1 MSREA
6 HGRISH
12 FWRNLN
18 WFARLGLLVWM
29 ASGAAWA
36 ATFPASSAFHPLNRG
51 GLALVETTDQANK
64 TGDNDATNE
73 NNIVG
78 ASVTP
83 IYYYTDGTDLF
94 LRFRIDSDP
103 TGTGQQKIKGNSYGI
118 EFDTDGVK
126 STYEYYL
133 KITGGTSGAEG
144 IFLFKNTSHSNSAID
159 KPSDEP
165 DSPALRT
172 YSLVTSG
179 TGQTYRITQA
189 DSSVNNNTDYFLDFA
204 IPLQDFFDE
213 SGLTLDSPMRLYGG
227 TAPSGGILQSSGGD
241 LVGPDSLTE
250 GFSDPIL
257 VSGQTASTG
266 VIKFVAALDG
276 TGDVTQFDPGDT
288 VFVRVDDSDQNSSSS
303 SVQTVSISITSSH
316 GDTIQ
321 KNLSETGNDTGIFT
335 ASLATSLAAANT
347 GDSTLQ
353 VPASGTVTATYLDE
367 ADANFTLNQPRN
379 DTAAVGGGA
388 DGVVEIDPSV
398 VPGASANITVTDAD
412 LNANTGVAESV
423 DITVTNSATNE
434 FEIVTLTET
443 GANTGIFVAALP
455 TVQGTTAGTNDD
467 GSINAK
473 KGDTLVA
480 SYLDQLR
487 ADGGSS
493 TLTDDA
499 SVVAP
504 VVEITKTVTPST
516 AKPGETVVYKITFS
530 NTGNATAHDVA
541 ISDSVPSTLT
551 YKSGTIRTGLTEPAS
566 TTKTDTS
573 GDDGAEFD
581 SGTKKVSH
589 TFGAL
594 AATESAVLVFQATV
608 NEGTASGDTVAN
620 IASASYESPDGTA
633 RGPNDS
639 TPVNLTVGQ
648 VAAVSVT
655 PETAAKNGTAGGTVD
670 YPATVTNN
678 GNGSDTFVEPSDRL
692 DGEDLPGHGQRR

>member
-6 HGRISH
+6 HGRISL

-18 WFARLGLLVWM
+18 WLARLGLLAWM
-29 ASGAAWA
+29 ATGGAWAVTFPSDSSFVALKQAGSAAVDKPDGTTGGAA
-36 ATFPASSAFHPLNRG
+36 
-51 GLALVETTDQANK
+51 
-64 TGDNDATNE
+64 TGDGDAQ
-73 NNIVG
+73 G
-78 ASVTP
+78 AKNLLGTSLTP
-83 IYYYTDGTDLF
+83 VYFYNDGTNLF
-94 LRFRIDSDP
+94 FRFRVDDDP
-103 TGTGQQKIKGNSYGI
+103 DGVTFGYGI
-118 EFDTDGVK
+118 EFDTDGNNT
-126 STYEYYL
+126 TYEAFL
-133 KITGGTSGAEG
+133 ELDQGDGKIN
-144 IFLFKNTSHSNSAID
+144 IFKNTSTGTID
-159 KPSDEP
+159 DPSDEP
-165 DSPALRT
+165 DSPAVAT
-172 YSLVTSG
+172 YTVSSSNVRFVPITDTQIGNKADWFVDFTVPLADFKTH
-179 TGQTYRITQA
+179 TGLN
-189 DSSVNNNTDYFLDFA
+189 DVD
-204 IPLQDFFDE
+204 
-213 SGLTLDSPMRLYGG
+213 PMRMYCG
-227 TAPSGGILQSSGGD
+227 TSPSGGILQSAGGD
-241 LVGPDSLTE
+241 LMGGLPFKLST
-250 GFSDPIL
+250 GFSDPVNL
-257 VSGQTASTG
+257 SGKSASTG

-321 KNLSETGNDTGIFT
+321 KNLTETGNDTGIFT

-379 DTAAVGGGA
+379 DTAAVGGGT
-388 DGVVEIDPSV
+388 DGTIEIDPSV

-412 LNANTGVAESV
+412 LNTNTGVAESV

-455 TVQGTTAGTNDD
+455 TAQGTTAGTNDD

-541 ISDSVPSTLT
+541 ISD
-551 YKSGTIRTGLTEPAS
+551 
-566 TTKTDTS
+566 
-573 GDDGAEFD
+573 
-581 SGTKKVSH
+581 
-589 TFGAL
+589 
-594 AATESAVLVFQATV
+594 
-608 NEGTASGDTVAN
+608 
-620 IASASYESPDGTA
+620 
-633 RGPNDS
+633 
-639 TPVNLTVGQ
+639 
-648 VAAVSVT
+648 
-655 PETAAKNGTAGGTVD
+655 
-670 YPATVTNN
+670 
-678 GNGSDTFVEPSDRL
+678 
-692 DGEDLPGHGQRR
+692 